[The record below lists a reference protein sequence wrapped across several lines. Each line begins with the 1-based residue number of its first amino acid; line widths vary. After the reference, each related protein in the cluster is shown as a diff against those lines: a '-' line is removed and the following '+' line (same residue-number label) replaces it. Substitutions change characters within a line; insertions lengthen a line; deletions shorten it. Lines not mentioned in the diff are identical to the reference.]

1 MISILEVQLHKYQ
14 GALPFLIE
22 LSSFPTELSSL
33 SMELQFTA
41 SSHFFRTDGGSD
53 GIWLLHTTKHT
64 SAPAS
69 QLSPV
74 SVYSLLSQCTL
85 SCLSVLSLLSQ
96 CTLSCLS
103 VISPV
108 SVYSLRPVSVYS
120 LLSQGTLSCLSVL
133 SPVSVYS
140 LLSQCNLSCLSVLS
154 PTCLSV
160 LSPVSGYSLLSQCT
174 LSCLSVLSPV
184 SVYSLLSQCTL
195 SCLSGDRYI
204 YLTLPCAGLFPAA
217 WSCAFKCSISVEPLH
232 VPTHMSHVLYFPNY
246 LYTLEADAN
255 WKYDKYH
262 CLYTL
267 LNSVVYEMQADPQ
280 WCPSFL
286 TC

>member
-14 GALPFLIE
+14 GALPLSTE

-41 SSHFFRTDGGSD
+41 SSHFFRTGGGSD
-53 GIWLLHTTKHT
+53 SIWLLHTTRHT

-85 SCLSVLSLLSQ
+85 SCLRVL
-96 CTLSCLS
+96 
-103 VISPV
+103 SPV
-108 SVYSLRPVSVYS
+108 SGYS

-133 SPVSVYS
+133 SPVS
-140 LLSQCNLSCLSVLS
+140 
-154 PTCLSV
+154 
-160 LSPVSGYSLLSQCT
+160 GYSLLSQGT
-174 LSCLSVLSPV
+174 LSCLRVLSPV

-204 YLTLPCAGLFPAA
+204 HLTLPCAGLFPAA

-246 LYTLEADAN
+246 LYTLEADTN
-255 WKYDKYH
+255 WKKDKYH

-267 LNSVVYEMQADPQ
+267 LNSVLYETQVDPQ

>member
-14 GALPFLIE
+14 GALPFSTE

-33 SMELQFTA
+33 PMELQFTA
-41 SSHFFRTDGGSD
+41 SSHFFRTGGGSD
-53 GIWLLHTTKHT
+53 GIWLLHTTRHT

-85 SCLSVLSLLSQ
+85 SCLSVLS
-96 CTLSCLS
+96 
-103 VISPV
+103 PV

-120 LLSQGTLSCLSVL
+120 LQ
-133 SPVSVYS
+133 PVSV
-140 LLSQCNLSCLSVLS
+140 
-154 PTCLSV
+154 
-160 LSPVSGYSLLSQCT
+160 YSLLSQCT

-195 SCLSGDRYI
+195 SCLSGDRCI
-204 YLTLPCAGLFPAA
+204 YLTLPCAGLLPAA

-232 VPTHMSHVLYFPNY
+232 VPTHMSYVLYFPNY

-255 WKYDKYH
+255 WK
-262 CLYTL
+262 
-267 LNSVVYEMQADPQ
+267 
-280 WCPSFL
+280 
-286 TC
+286 